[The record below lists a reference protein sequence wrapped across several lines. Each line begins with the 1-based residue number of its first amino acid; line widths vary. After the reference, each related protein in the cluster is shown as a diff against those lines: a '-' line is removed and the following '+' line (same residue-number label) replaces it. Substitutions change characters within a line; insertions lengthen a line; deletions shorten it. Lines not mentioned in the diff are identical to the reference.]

1 MDFICDTSLGRL
13 RIMQKRTVPAAAVAS
28 NLDTEIPRLMQR
40 IQVED
45 LLLIAEDLLGIPA
58 EEIAR
63 TSDLGLA
70 DSALNAPFAGFG
82 GHDFYEGF
90 AVRAAI
96 LASRIVRN
104 HPLLDGNKRLALL
117 AMIEFLRRNDQDWP
131 SDLDQ
136 DEVAETF
143 ERLAARELSEQ
154 DFARWVAGKLR
165 RS

>member
-1 MDFICDTSLGRL
+1 
-13 RIMQKRTVPAAAVAS
+13 
-28 NLDTEIPRLMQR
+28 
-40 IQVED
+40 
-45 LLLIAEDLLGIPA
+45 LIAEDLLGIPA
-58 EEIAR
+58 EELAR
-63 TSDLGLA
+63 TTDLGLA
-70 DSALNAPFAGFG
+70 DSALHAPFATFDGQ
-82 GHDFYEGF
+82 DFYEGF

>member
-1 MDFICDTSLGRL
+1 MDDP
-13 RIMQKRTVPAAAVAS
+13 TVSATEVSS
-28 NLDTEIPRLMQR
+28 NQAPHLMR
-40 IQVED
+40 WLQVED

-58 EEIAR
+58 EELVR
-63 TSDLGLA
+63 TTDLGLA
-70 DSALNAPFAGFG
+70 DSALHAPFARFAGQ
-82 GHDFYEGF
+82 DFYEGF

-117 AMIEFLRRNDQDWP
+117 AMIEFLRRNEQGWP

-143 ERLAARELSEQ
+143 ERLAARELSEP
-154 DFARWVAGKLR
+154 DFASWVAAQLR
-165 RS
+165 GS

>member
-1 MDFICDTSLGRL
+1 MR
-13 RIMQKRTVPAAAVAS
+13 
-28 NLDTEIPRLMQR
+28 R

-45 LLLIAEDLLGIPA
+45 LLLIAEDVLGVSA
-58 EEIAR
+58 EVLAR
-63 TSDLGLA
+63 TTDLGLA
-70 DSALNAPFAGFG
+70 DSALQAPFASFG
-82 GHDFYEGF
+82 GRDFYDGF

-117 AMIEFLRRNDQDWP
+117 AMIEFLRRNGQEWP

-154 DFARWVAGKLR
+154 DFAVWVGEKLGGR
-165 RS
+165 